1 MHLILIVW
9 NGLKTRFGPK
19 AQAQT
24 LLLIGTVWVLVPCD
38 FISRAF
44 AQAPPRPAL
53 DTSVDTAQPRAGV
66 RLIVQET
73 RLAGFMYAQAP
84 LVFTQI
90 QPGDELQLQAE
101 PDNPHDPGAV
111 RVWWRGHP
119 LGYVPKRHNRS
130 LAWAL
135 LRGERLRAQVTQV
148 QMHPNPAMRLW
159 FEVFIE

>member
-1 MHLILIVW
+1 MW

-24 LLLIGTVWVLVPCD
+24 LLLIGSMWVLAPCD
-38 FISRAF
+38 FISCAC
-44 AQAPPRPAL
+44 AQAQPRSAL
-53 DTSVDTAQPRAGV
+53 DTLVETAQPRAGV

-90 QPGDELQLQAE
+90 QRGDELQLQAE
-101 PDNPHDPGAV
+101 PDNPHDTGAV
-111 RVWWRGHP
+111 RVLWRGHP
-119 LGYVPKRHNRS
+119 LGYVPKRHNSS

-135 LRGERLRAQVTQV
+135 LDGKRLRAQVTQV